1 MLDRINENLVDIDK
15 TTEKDLVES
24 VISLY
29 LWVFTKNPSHTS
41 SNILSGKIYLI
52 CFDIKIIAT
61 FVP

>member
-29 LWVFTKNPSHTS
+29 LWVFC
-41 SNILSGKIYLI
+41 LSLKKV
-52 CFDIKIIAT
+52 DT
-61 FVP
+61 FGHKSKHQ